1 MGEETGRQLGS
12 GTIESLREEF
22 RGHLALF
29 YSRLKLAAPYDSVE
43 KALGTLTKTLKA
55 LPPEELNRLSSD
67 TAQRWTHFRVAF
79 VESGLNLKHRGI
91 IAGLAQSE
99 TSLDLPEEFNHLL
112 NLYRRPS

>member
-55 LPPEELNRLSSD
+55 LPPEERNRLTSP

-91 IAGLAQSE
+91 IAGLEIGRASCRE
-99 TSLDLPEEFNHLL
+99 
-112 NLYRRPS
+112 RV